1 MEGLHGKGKSE
12 WMDGPSGWIDCLE
25 LELETELETELATEA
40 IVDV

>member
-1 MEGLHGKGKSE
+1 
-12 WMDGPSGWIDCLE
+12 MDGPSGWIDCLE